1 MCFYNNV
8 KDVENKYSSILHEQ
22 IFTLQLNVIVLE
34 PLNQS
39 KSRIKEIILKINDF
53 ILCNCFLILI
63 FFYINR
69 VLREILLI
77 CKIKNHLQLLER
89 IYKRKEGIAD
99 AYKVDEIDVDS
110 YFFYNFLDICVQN
123 DRIIRFSKG
132 FEYATFSIK
141 KFNYDDYITK
151 QSFELSSEL
160 HINKYEILFILNSV
174 PEILE
179 QCRNLAQAN
188 CIPIP
193 DHIAITSSVQ
203 SALFFHY
210 YTDYNSEGVKILFGI
225 RLPNTY
231 IQKFCSKNGILSEI
245 ELKFNEVEQLYQSL
259 TFLVNY
265 VTSFPLS
272 YPYLVNM

>member
-1 MCFYNNV
+1 M
-8 KDVENKYSSILHEQ
+8 L
-22 IFTLQLNVIVLE
+22 
-34 PLNQS
+34 
-39 KSRIKEIILKINDF
+39 
-53 ILCNCFLILI
+53 
-63 FFYINR
+63 
-69 VLREILLI
+69 
-77 CKIKNHLQLLER
+77 IKNHLQLLEK

-141 KFNYDDYITK
+141 KFKYDDYITK
-151 QSFELSSEL
+151 QSFDLSSEL

-179 QCRNLAQAN
+179 QYRNLAQAN

-193 DHIAITSSVQ
+193 DPIAITSSVQ

-210 YTDYNSEGVKILFGI
+210 YTDYNSEGVKIRFGI
-225 RLPNTY
+225 RLPNIY

-245 ELKFNEVEQLYQSL
+245 DLKFNEVEQIYQSL

-265 VTSFPLS
+265 VTSLPMS
-272 YPYLVNM
+272 YPYLGNK